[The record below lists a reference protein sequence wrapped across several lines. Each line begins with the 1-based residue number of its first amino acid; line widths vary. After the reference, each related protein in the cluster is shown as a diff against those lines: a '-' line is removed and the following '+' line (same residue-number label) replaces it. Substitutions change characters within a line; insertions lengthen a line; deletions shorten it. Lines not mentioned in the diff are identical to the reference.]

1 MKKKYRCEVD
11 CANCAAKIED
21 AMRRVDGV
29 QSVKINFLMQK
40 LTFEAEES
48 RFEALLQEAIQ
59 AGKRVE
65 VNFWRRHV
73 SSMSNTIFFWTTT
86 VRNAAFASALEFPP
100 STTPLSSRHL
110 PT

>member
-65 VNFWRRHV
+65 AD
-73 SSMSNTIFFWTTT
+73 FF
-86 VRNAAFASALEFPP
+86 VEL
-100 STTPLSSRHL
+100 
-110 PT
+110 